1 MKTKADKMKD
11 LQTNRKHKLIIQKKI
26 SEDESGNPL
35 EDEWGNQTE
44 EWVDWK
50 TVTAEKLEL
59 YGQEY
64 YTAKSLGEEQT
75 VKWKIKHVT
84 FVEEIDTVNHRVID
98 VRKKDIYDIKDTDY
112 LKDDGMWF
120 IIKAEKSGELDG

>member
-1 MKTKADKMKD
+1 MKD
-11 LQTNRKHKLIIQKKI
+11 LQTVLKHKLIIQKKI
-26 SEDESGNPL
+26 FNGIPVEDA
-35 EDEWGNQTE
+35 WGNQTE

-64 YTAKSLGEEQT
+64 YVAKSLGEEQT
-75 VKWKIKHVT
+75 VKWKIKYVA
-84 FVEEIDTVNHRVID
+84 FVEEINTVNNRIID
-98 VRKKDIYDIKDTDY
+98 VRKRDIYDIKDTDHM
-112 LKDDGMWF
+112 KDDGMWF